1 LSSYLPDSSIPLP
14 GLSKDHLGY
23 RWDAAF
29 LKETKTQ
36 QYLQAITGLD
46 SSELGKR
53 GIKLNMAGSPD
64 ELATD
69 LIFERTKDS
78 PRGTL
83 YTMVKGER
91 KVLSDSVS
99 LMRMTR
105 DSPDML
111 HADRFMNRAAHGV
124 LQALDLWNRFG
135 WEQHAGKKVFK
146 LHQDDHD
153 LLDAKPK
160 DEWFPVPSITGKLDN
175 LDDLGRR
182 TALLRAVPAFEM
194 ERFGRL
200 ASGFAR
206 QTFGPEAE
214 KLLKSITGLG
224 LETLPGPS
232 LHTFGRIG
240 ARAALVGGGLLAV
253 SQSDWIRR
261 NYGILGH
268 AGVSAGVSAGIG
280 YTLNR
285 MGARPHVAMFG
296 AAASF
301 FGQMVLPGFDQG
313 VLPGLAT
320 VYARTSTMR
329 AHDLNPFNYYRR
341 TLEGFLPGSSDWK
354 TGAFLALGTVLATQM
369 RVPGSRHKLP
379 QYLLTKFGHHT
390 FGLEKNVLMPDGQ
403 LEYVKAP
410 RTARDIFWKQVTE
423 NKDVASAINV
433 TDLGE
438 VESLTKRMTL
448 SWRLGKAQ
456 WESSAFGNWT
466 DLGGLLNKTWMTA
479 ENIHH
484 KELDYNSVNQ
494 ALLNRLDKISADF
507 PGSDYVSRISKE
519 AMGAGAQAWYSFF
532 GADATHEATASA
544 IRAKGFGEIPLPNF
558 LKHVSSSFPTSL
570 PISPTAKLGAMASV
584 GLAVFGLHQL
594 VTGSLFGSMETA
606 SELDD
611 IYSGRELV
619 KVKKSRFWEA
629 GGTPFGGMEGG
640 AYFRP
645 HAYALM
651 MNRVREKGIW
661 GEDEDSISPIGKFFR
676 KNFTYDLETMHYYD
690 RPYPISSAAFADVP
704 VIGGILS
711 SLVGQFIK
719 PPKLMHTGEW
729 IQEGEGGGLAFG
741 SLYEGWRREPAYSLG
756 APKPGIPAS
765 PYDTSHVFSQ
775 MTYQFRELEGLCFVG
790 DTLITTEHGYK
801 PIRDVA
807 VGESVLSL
815 NGQYLKVEGKLVI
828 PKHSKQLV
836 KVSFFNTG
844 TSFIATSNHWLPVLR
859 DGVVTDL
866 QVSDLQKKDYVVV
879 PLPRDREPVQVDLAP
894 FAAGLNTERYI
905 YWERSKSD
913 FVEAIEFIEEN
924 GDQRCGR
931 NRIILPHLNRT
942 DVSHAA
948 KRIRE
953 NLPIKRWKRFL
964 DLTDEDVLWFLGWF
978 VAEGSTEIANSRIA
992 LTLGWKEREIANRL
1006 KEIAVNKLGCL
1017 LQQECLVEN
1026 SSITLRFSHG
1036 GLVHWLRSQFGRN
1049 CYEKHV
1055 PEWVKQLPQ
1064 RLLVHF
1070 ASGLCNGDGWAGGFK
1085 SCSAT
1090 LVKDVFLVLAKLSIC
1105 SNVQLHRHDKQGL
1118 EYSQLFITER
1128 HLENY
1133 TLVLNRQLPEILDE
1147 RPSAHKYAFL
1157 SHRRLY
1163 IPVKCINYLDTTE
1176 PVYDLTIQGHHYY
1189 TAELIAVHNTGWSK
1203 NLISEM
1209 VTGSSA
1215 IGTDQPVLK
1224 TSSEMT
1230 SWTNRFLETQQGGL
1244 FFSNEIIRRILGKPQ
1259 SGFDRQNPIMN
1270 DMPTWMPQR
1279 FKYGDPYRAVE
1290 WGEARM
1296 PGPGFAAL
1304 HPELRGTSP
1313 EDYPM
1318 LYRYSILADVAPWT
1332 HELRW
1337 TREQLYQQ
1345 RGAGLTSGAENQYM
1359 DEIDKQLREKYN
1371 RYTFDQARAGAIELP
1386 GSQITQALHSIAKQG
1401 LRRFAAPVEY
1411 LIPFGFRP
1419 VQKLMG
1425 DDRSM
1430 IEQYKYERMSGTPF
1444 AFWNKP
1450 WRDWFRPSIL
1460 SALNA
1465 FGFDNKP
1472 EWRKEAD
1479 ANQEYFDKLEFV
1491 KWMTLAQQAS
1501 DHGDVRLSHQYKY
1514 MAAGTRTGINPQ
1526 GNPLSIY
1533 WSMPESERAFFN
1545 SFSFAQGGEREKIL
1559 NMVPED
1565 QAHLYQAV
1573 WERMDSGDPGLWAGS
1588 PSSVDDQYL
1597 AQQFRG
1603 AQEYFDYNPRPPD
1616 DWIGHNSDADI
1627 GDIRVRYLT
1636 EMGRDLHDYGEWEGS
1651 VKDAYAQEFY
1661 EGSTDF
1667 LPTGGGVGR
1676 GTLWSELKRLSGNA
1690 GSTLHTNASVQTR
1703 ANIQYNDNRDSDF
1716 RKGLMDYLYG
1726 Y

>member
-1 LSSYLPDSSIPLP
+1 
-14 GLSKDHLGY
+14 
-23 RWDAAF
+23 
-29 LKETKTQ
+29 
-36 QYLQAITGLD
+36 
-46 SSELGKR
+46 
-53 GIKLNMAGSPD
+53 
-64 ELATD
+64 
-69 LIFERTKDS
+69 
-78 PRGTL
+78 
-83 YTMVKGER
+83 
-91 KVLSDSVS
+91 
-99 LMRMTR
+99 MR
-105 DSPDML
+105 
-111 HADRFMNRAAHGV
+111 
-124 LQALDLWNRFG
+124 
-135 WEQHAGKKVFK
+135 
-146 LHQDDHD
+146 
-153 LLDAKPK
+153 
-160 DEWFPVPSITGKLDN
+160 
-175 LDDLGRR
+175 
-182 TALLRAVPAFEM
+182 
-194 ERFGRL
+194 
-200 ASGFAR
+200 
-206 QTFGPEAE
+206 
-214 KLLKSITGLG
+214 
-224 LETLPGPS
+224 
-232 LHTFGRIG
+232 
-240 ARAALVGGGLLAV
+240 
-253 SQSDWIRR
+253 
-261 NYGILGH
+261 
-268 AGVSAGVSAGIG
+268 
-280 YTLNR
+280 
-285 MGARPHVAMFG
+285 
-296 AAASF
+296 
-301 FGQMVLPGFDQG
+301 
-313 VLPGLAT
+313 
-320 VYARTSTMR
+320 
-329 AHDLNPFNYYRR
+329 
-341 TLEGFLPGSSDWK
+341 
-354 TGAFLALGTVLATQM
+354 
-369 RVPGSRHKLP
+369 
-379 QYLLTKFGHHT
+379 
-390 FGLEKNVLMPDGQ
+390 
-403 LEYVKAP
+403 
-410 RTARDIFWKQVTE
+410 
-423 NKDVASAINV
+423 
-433 TDLGE
+433 
-438 VESLTKRMTL
+438 L

-456 WESSAFGNWT
+456 WESSAFGSWT

-570 PISPTAKLGAMASV
+570 PVSPTAKLGTMASV

-594 VTGSLFGSMETA
+594 VTGGLFGSMETA

-661 GEDEDSISPIGKFFR
+661 GDDEDKISPIGKFFR
-676 KNFTYDLETMHYYD
+676 KNFTYDLEMMHYYD

-765 PYDTSHVFSQ
+765 PYNTSHVFSE
-775 MTYQFRELEGLCFVG
+775 MTYQFRNLEGL
-790 DTLITTEHGYK
+790 
-801 PIRDVA
+801 
-807 VGESVLSL
+807 
-815 NGQYLKVEGKLVI
+815 
-828 PKHSKQLV
+828 
-836 KVSFFNTG
+836 
-844 TSFIATSNHWLPVLR
+844 
-859 DGVVTDL
+859 
-866 QVSDLQKKDYVVV
+866 
-879 PLPRDREPVQVDLAP
+879 
-894 FAAGLNTERYI
+894 
-905 YWERSKSD
+905 
-913 FVEAIEFIEEN
+913 
-924 GDQRCGR
+924 
-931 NRIILPHLNRT
+931 
-942 DVSHAA
+942 
-948 KRIRE
+948 
-953 NLPIKRWKRFL
+953 
-964 DLTDEDVLWFLGWF
+964 
-978 VAEGSTEIANSRIA
+978 
-992 LTLGWKEREIANRL
+992 
-1006 KEIAVNKLGCL
+1006 
-1017 LQQECLVEN
+1017 
-1026 SSITLRFSHG
+1026 
-1036 GLVHWLRSQFGRN
+1036 
-1049 CYEKHV
+1049 
-1055 PEWVKQLPQ
+1055 
-1064 RLLVHF
+1064 
-1070 ASGLCNGDGWAGGFK
+1070 
-1085 SCSAT
+1085 
-1090 LVKDVFLVLAKLSIC
+1090 
-1105 SNVQLHRHDKQGL
+1105 
-1118 EYSQLFITER
+1118 
-1128 HLENY
+1128 
-1133 TLVLNRQLPEILDE
+1133 
-1147 RPSAHKYAFL
+1147 
-1157 SHRRLY
+1157 
-1163 IPVKCINYLDTTE
+1163 
-1176 PVYDLTIQGHHYY
+1176 
-1189 TAELIAVHNTGWSK
+1189 TGWSK

-1215 IGTDQPVLK
+1215 IGTDQPVLR

-1244 FFSNEIIRRILGKPQ
+1244 FFSNEIIRRVLGKPQ

-1371 RYTFDQARAGAIELP
+1371 RYTFDQTRAGAIELP

-1526 GNPLSIY
+1526 GNSLSIY

-1603 AQEYFDYNPRPPD
+1603 AQEYFDYNPRPAD
-1616 DWIGHNSDADI
+1616 DWVGWNSDADI

-1667 LPTGGGVGR
+1667 LPTGRGVGR